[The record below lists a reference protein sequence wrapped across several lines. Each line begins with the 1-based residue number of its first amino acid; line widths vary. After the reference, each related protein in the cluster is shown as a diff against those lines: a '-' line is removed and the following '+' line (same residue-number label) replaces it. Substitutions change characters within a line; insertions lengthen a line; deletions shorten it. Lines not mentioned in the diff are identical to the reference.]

1 MSQYQPPAYQPP
13 QGYRPP
19 PQQQGYQPQQ
29 PPYPYYPQQHHP
41 QQQPVQHVVH
51 HYRHPPKSAGT
62 AVLLEILPG
71 FFFQTF
77 GIGHIYAGNVGLG
90 LLFMFGYWF
99 VAFVNFLLLFVLVGL
114 ITWPLCFLVTLII
127 SSILASNAASRS
139 TGVAR
144 R

>member
-13 QGYRPP
+13 QGYQPP
-19 PQQQGYQPQQ
+19 PQQ
-29 PPYPYYPQQHHP
+29 PYPDHP
-41 QQQPVQHVVH
+41 QRPVQHVVH
-51 HYRHPPKSAGT
+51 HYQSPPKSSGT

-99 VAFVNFLLLFVLVGL
+99 VAFVNFLLLFVLIGF
-114 ITWPLCFLVTLII
+114 ITWPLCFLATLII
-127 SSILASNAASRS
+127 SSITASNAATRGSGAAYR
-139 TGVAR
+139 
-144 R
+144 